1 MNTLEED
8 LQEDTMPEAYTPAE
22 NKPQRTQ
29 WNWVQASGRVASEV
43 EKKTVKD
50 QTVIQFTLMFET
62 RRKTDKEGSHVNFI
76 DIELWGKMADLFH
89 PMLKKGIEIIVTGE
103 LFQQRWVGKD
113 GKRAQKF
120 CISAQALAISDQTFR
135 PN

>member
-1 MNTLEED
+1 MNTMEEE
-8 LQEDTMPEAYTPAE
+8 LQEEVAFEPETE
-22 NKPQRTQ
+22 KKPQKTQ
-29 WNWVQASGRVASEV
+29 WNWVQASGRIASEV
-43 EKKTVKD
+43 EKKSVKD

-62 RRKTDKEGSHVNFI
+62 RRKTDKEGSHINFI
-76 DIELWGKMADLFH
+76 DVEVWGKMGDLFQ

-103 LFQQRWVGKD
+103 LFQQRWLAKD

-120 CISAQALAISDQTFR
+120 LISAQALAISDQTFR

>member
-8 LQEDTMPEAYTPAE
+8 LQEDTMPEASYDSDKKQP
-22 NKPQRTQ
+22 RTQ
-29 WNWVQASGRVASEV
+29 WNWVQLSGRIASQV

-50 QTVIQFTLMFET
+50 QTVLAFALLFET
-62 RRKTDKEGSHVNFI
+62 RRKTDKEGSHINFI
-76 DIELWGKMADLFH
+76 DVELWGKMGDLFA
-89 PMLKKGIEIIVTGE
+89 PMLGKGTEIIVTGE
-103 LFQQRWVGKD
+103 LFQQRWVSKD

-120 CISAQALAISDQTFR
+120 LISAQALAISDQTFR

>member
-1 MNTLEED
+1 MNTMEEE
-8 LQEDTMPEAYTPAE
+8 LQEEVAFEPETE
-22 NKPQRTQ
+22 RKPQKTQ
-29 WNWVQASGRVASEV
+29 WNWVQASGRIASEV
-43 EKKTVKD
+43 EKKSVKD

-62 RRKTDKEGSHVNFI
+62 RRKTDKEGSHINFI
-76 DIELWGKMADLFH
+76 DVEVWGKMGDLFQ

-103 LFQQRWVGKD
+103 LFQQRWLAKD

-120 CISAQALAISDQTFR
+120 LISAQALAISDQTFR